1 MHNDDRLRG
10 WIFTRRE
17 ALKLLAASGTWALT
31 GYSFRSESA
40 VRTGTCVVRPEL
52 TEGPY
57 FVDNEL
63 QRSDIRSDPSD
74 GSVAPGVPL
83 QLTVNLARLDSS
95 ACVPLAGARVNVW
108 HCDARGLYS
117 GVRDPHFDTAGKKF
131 LRGYQVTDADG
142 KVSFTTIYPGWYPG
156 RAVHVHFKVRST
168 AGARSMHELTSQWF
182 FDESLTDEVHSRP
195 PYAAQG
201 RRRTLNERDG
211 IFRDGGSQ
219 LILAVVPVASGY
231 AATFDIAFQTG

>member
-1 MHNDDRLRG
+1 M
-10 WIFTRRE
+10 
-17 ALKLLAASGTWALT
+17 
-31 GYSFRSESA
+31 
-40 VRTGTCVVRPEL
+40 
-52 TEGPY
+52 
-57 FVDNEL
+57 
-63 QRSDIRSDPSD
+63 
-74 GSVAPGVPL
+74 
-83 QLTVNLARLDSS
+83 
-95 ACVPLAGARVNVW
+95 
-108 HCDARGLYS
+108 
-117 GVRDPHFDTAGKKF
+117 RDPHFDTAGKKF